1 MILDRASVINK
12 IKLTFINTSL
22 NRLLDNIYKSLD
34 IKYQGELT
42 NSPSSNEILNN
53 KFPINFINPSIIKH
67 FLKSNNFN
75 DYKNIKSNVLRKN
88 TTEQISFYI
97 NQIMIFR
104 RYCSDHSSSSLE
116 EIDVFN
122 CNINDIEDK
131 IKNDEKDFSN
141 FIKELEYSKLIK
153 IKDKKRDN
161 QEHGNNN
168 YLLDGNEQILYLET
182 YFTKDFPINKY
193 LNKKITRINR
203 KYMNNLSFIDE
214 LFLTK
219 LVENMNKE
227 ILWEDAIRIFKE
239 FKEFTIFSNFINTNK
254 IKEIFS
260 LVNTSIRK
268 YNKLNFLKLINEY
281 VGLNDEI
288 TIYEVQMNLQ
298 ENEIYQSVLEED
310 RVKIFENYH
319 NQIFNKLEMDYNLLL
334 DEYAK
339 KGLIHRNMNLDGN
352 EIDSL
357 IHKLTLEP
365 NGKRISK
372 YPERMYKHLKNK
384 IKEIRKN
391 YK

>member
-1 MILDRASVINK
+1 M
-12 IKLTFINTSL
+12 
-22 NRLLDNIYKSLD
+22 
-34 IKYQGELT
+34 KYQGELT

-53 KFPINFINPSIIKH
+53 KFSINFINPSIIKH

-88 TTEQISFYI
+88 TTETISFYI
-97 NQIMIFR
+97 NQILIFR

-153 IKDKKRDN
+153 MKDKKRDN
-161 QEHGNNN
+161 QEHENNN

-182 YFTKDFPINKY
+182 YFTKDFPIYKY

-203 KYMNNLSFIDE
+203 KFMNNLSFIDE

-239 FKEFTIFSNFINTNK
+239 FKDLTIFSNFINTNK

-268 YNKLNFLKLINEY
+268 YNKLNFLKLIHEY

-365 NGKRISK
+365 NGKRMSK